1 MNAPLLERQRTAEL
15 LASLADEPDTATCD
29 YEGRT
34 QKLLP
39 LVSRL
44 TSEEA
49 EPKLWEAMYRAALR
63 YDAQDL
69 LDMVQREIRQRVEY
83 VVVCE
88 LPDVCQREVERI
100 REMNLG
106 QREERMA
113 EERVA

>member
-1 MNAPLLERQRTAEL
+1 MQLERQRAADL
-15 LASLADEPDTATCD
+15 LAAVADEPDTATCD

-39 LVSRL
+39 LVARL
-44 TSEEA
+44 IADEA
-49 EPKLWEAMYRAALR
+49 EPSLWESMVRAALR

-69 LDMVQREIRQRVEY
+69 LDMVQRELRQRVEY

>member
-1 MNAPLLERQRTAEL
+1 MNTTLLERQRTADL
-15 LASLADEPDTATCD
+15 LAALSDEPDAATCD

-49 EPKLWEAMYRAALR
+49 EQKLWEAMYRAALR
-63 YDAQDL
+63 YDAQEL
-69 LDMVQREIRQRVEY
+69 LDMVQRELRQRVND

-88 LPDVCQREVERI
+88 LPDVAQREVSRI
-100 REMNLG
+100 RE
-106 QREERMA
+106 QERGTA
-113 EERVA
+113 EERGWA